1 MLPTIPANE
10 LSTLNQIYNTLEYN
24 KRGKNPMAT
33 FKPFKAVRPVP
44 DKAQAIA
51 SLPYDVMDSDEA
63 RAEVQKNPLSF
74 IHVEKPEV
82 DLPEGID
89 LYDPKVYAKAKENL
103 YNYINDRH
111 MIQDEKPM
119 FYIYRQTMDGRS
131 QFGLVGLSS
140 VDEYMDGTI
149 KKHELTR
156 AEKEADRIKHVD
168 TCDAH
173 PSPVF
178 FTYRHQEAIDDVVR
192 KVCENKQA
200 VYDFVSDDGIG
211 HTLWLM
217 DDPSDIKAIEDAFA
231 KLPYL
236 YVADGHHRT
245 ASAAKVGLL
254 RREQYPNY
262 TGEEEF
268 NYFMTVIFPDNHLKI
283 FDYNRVVKDLNGNS
297 SAEFLTKVREKW
309 NVEEVSAGSSFNPSH
324 LHQMSMYLDGKWYF
338 ISPKSGT
345 WNEKDVVENL
355 DVSILQK
362 NLLHPILGIEDPR
375 TDKRIDFVGGIRG
388 LSELVKRV
396 DSGKE
401 KVAFAMYP
409 TSMDEL
415 IGIADAGQIM
425 PPKSTWFEPKLRS
438 GLFIHLLK

>member
-1 MLPTIPANE
+1 
-10 LSTLNQIYNTLEYN
+10 
-24 KRGKNPMAT
+24 MAT

-44 DKAQAIA
+44 EKAQAIA

-63 RAEVQKNPLSF
+63 RAEVKKHPLSF

-82 DLPEGID
+82 DLPLGTD
-89 LYDPKVYAKAKENL
+89 LYDPAVYAKAKENL
-103 YNYINDRH
+103 YNYITDGH
-111 MIQDEKPM
+111 MIQDDKPM
-119 FYIYRQTMDGRS
+119 FYIYRQEMDGRY
-131 QFGLVGLSS
+131 QYGLVGLSS

-156 AEKEADRIKHVD
+156 AEKEADRIRHVD

-178 FTYRHQEAIDDVVR
+178 FTYRHQDEIDQVVER
-192 KVCENKQA
+192 VCQNSA
-200 VYDFVSDDGIG
+200 PVYDFKSDDGIG

-217 DDPSDIKAIEDAFA
+217 DKQADIKAIEESFA

-245 ASAAKVGLL
+245 ASAAKVGLV
-254 RREQYPNY
+254 RREQYPDY
-262 TGEEEF
+262 SGEEEF
-268 NYFMTVIFPDNHLKI
+268 NFFMTVIFPDQHLKI

-297 SAEFLTKVREKW
+297 KEEFMSKVRQHW
-309 NVEEVSAGSSFNPSH
+309 NVDEIPAGADYKPSH
-324 LHQMSMYLDGKWYF
+324 LHQMSMYIDGKWYF
-338 ISPKSGT
+338 INPKTGS
-345 WNEKDVVENL
+345 WKANDVVENL
-355 DVSILQK
+355 DVSILQL
-362 NLLHPILGIEDPR
+362 NLLSPILGIDDPR

-388 LSELVKRV
+388 LGELVKRV
-396 DSGKE
+396 DSGRE
-401 KVAFAMYP
+401 VVAFAMYP

-415 IGIADAGQIM
+415 IGIADAGEIM

>member
-1 MLPTIPANE
+1 
-10 LSTLNQIYNTLEYN
+10 
-24 KRGKNPMAT
+24 MAT

-309 NVEEVSAGSSFNPSH
+309 NVEEVSAGSSFNPSQ

>member
-1 MLPTIPANE
+1 
-10 LSTLNQIYNTLEYN
+10 
-24 KRGKNPMAT
+24 MAT

-44 DKAQAIA
+44 EKAQAIA

-63 RAEVQKNPLSF
+63 RIEVKKNPLSY

-103 YNYINDRH
+103 YNYIKNGH
-111 MIQDEKPM
+111 MIQDDKPM
-119 FYIYRQTMDGRS
+119 FYIYRQEMDGRY

-156 AEKEADRIKHVD
+156 AEKEADRIRHVD

-178 FTYRHQEAIDDVVR
+178 FTYRHQDDIDAIVA
-192 KVCENKQA
+192 KVCNNSTP
-200 VYDFVSDDGIG
+200 VYDFKSDDGIG

-217 DDPSDIKAIEDAFA
+217 DNDADIKAIETAFA
-231 KLPYL
+231 RMRYL

-245 ASAAKVGLL
+245 ASAAKVGLI
-254 RREQYPNY
+254 RREQFPNY

-268 NYFMTVIFPDNHLKI
+268 NFFMTVIFPDNHLKI
-283 FDYNRVVKDLNGNS
+283 FDYNRVVKDLNGYS
-297 SAEFLTKVREKW
+297 KEEFFAKVKEDW
-309 NVEEVSAGSSFNPSH
+309 IVEEVAAGADYKPSH
-324 LHQMSMYLDGKWYF
+324 LHQVSMYIDGKWYF
-338 ISPKSGT
+338 ISPKAGS
-345 WNEKDVVENL
+345 WKESDVVENL

-362 NLLHPILGIEDPR
+362 NLLHPILGINDPR

-388 LSELVKRV
+388 LGELVRRV
-396 DSGKE
+396 DSGRE
-401 KVAFAMYP
+401 VVAFAMYP

-415 IGIADAGQIM
+415 IGIADAGEIM

>member
-1 MLPTIPANE
+1 
-10 LSTLNQIYNTLEYN
+10 
-24 KRGKNPMAT
+24 MAT

-63 RAEVQKNPLSF
+63 RAEVKKNPLSF

-192 KVCENKQA
+192 KVCENNQA

-297 SAEFLTKVREKW
+297 SAEFLNKVREKW

>member
-1 MLPTIPANE
+1 
-10 LSTLNQIYNTLEYN
+10 
-24 KRGKNPMAT
+24 
-33 FKPFKAVRPVP
+33 KPFKAVRPVP
-44 DKAQAIA
+44 EKAQAIA

-63 RAEVQKNPLSF
+63 RIEVKKNPLSY

-103 YNYINDRH
+103 YNYIKNGH
-111 MIQDEKPM
+111 MIQDDKPM
-119 FYIYRQTMDGRS
+119 FYIYRQEMDGRY

-156 AEKEADRIKHVD
+156 AEKEADRIRHVD

-178 FTYRHQEAIDDVVR
+178 FTYRHQDDIDAIVA
-192 KVCENKQA
+192 KVCNNSTP
-200 VYDFVSDDGIG
+200 VYDFKSDDGIG

-217 DDPSDIKAIEDAFA
+217 DNDADIKAIETAFA
-231 KLPYL
+231 RMRYL

-245 ASAAKVGLL
+245 ASAAKVGLI
-254 RREQYPNY
+254 RREQFPNY

-268 NYFMTVIFPDNHLKI
+268 NFFMTVIFPDNHLKI
-283 FDYNRVVKDLNGNS
+283 FDYNRVVKDLNGYS
-297 SAEFLTKVREKW
+297 KEEFFAKVKEDW
-309 NVEEVSAGSSFNPSH
+309 IVEEVAAGADYKPSH
-324 LHQMSMYLDGKWYF
+324 LHQVSMYIDGKWYF
-338 ISPKSGT
+338 ISPKAGS
-345 WNEKDVVENL
+345 WKESDVVENL

-362 NLLHPILGIEDPR
+362 NLLHPILGINDPR

-388 LSELVKRV
+388 LGELVRRV
-396 DSGKE
+396 DSGRE
-401 KVAFAMYP
+401 VVAFAMYP

-415 IGIADAGQIM
+415 IGIADAGEIM

>member
-1 MLPTIPANE
+1 
-10 LSTLNQIYNTLEYN
+10 
-24 KRGKNPMAT
+24 MAT

-44 DKAQAIA
+44 EKAQAIA

-63 RAEVQKNPLSF
+63 RIEVKKNPLSY

-103 YNYINDRH
+103 YNYIKNGH
-111 MIQDEKPM
+111 MIQDDKPM
-119 FYIYRQTMDGRS
+119 FYIYRQEMDGRY

-156 AEKEADRIKHVD
+156 AEKEADRIRHVD

-178 FTYRHQEAIDDVVR
+178 FTYRHQDDIDAIVA
-192 KVCENKQA
+192 KVCNNSTP
-200 VYDFVSDDGIG
+200 VYDFKSDDGIG

-217 DDPSDIKAIEDAFA
+217 DNDADIKAIETAFA
-231 KLPYL
+231 RMRYL

-245 ASAAKVGLL
+245 ASAAKVGLV
-254 RREQYPNY
+254 RREQFPNY

-268 NYFMTVIFPDNHLKI
+268 NFFMTVIFPDNHLKI
-283 FDYNRVVKDLNGNS
+283 FDYNRVVKDLNGYS
-297 SAEFLTKVREKW
+297 KEEFFAKVKEDW
-309 NVEEVSAGSSFNPSH
+309 IVEEVAAGADYKPSH
-324 LHQMSMYLDGKWYF
+324 LHQVSMYIDGKWYF
-338 ISPKSGT
+338 ISPKAGS
-345 WNEKDVVENL
+345 WKESDVVENL

-362 NLLHPILGIEDPR
+362 NLLHPILGINDPR

-388 LSELVKRV
+388 LGELVRRV
-396 DSGKE
+396 DSGRE
-401 KVAFAMYP
+401 VVAFAMYP

-438 GLFIHLLK
+438 GLFIHLLQ

>member
-1 MLPTIPANE
+1 
-10 LSTLNQIYNTLEYN
+10 
-24 KRGKNPMAT
+24 MAT

>member
-1 MLPTIPANE
+1 
-10 LSTLNQIYNTLEYN
+10 
-24 KRGKNPMAT
+24 MAT
-33 FKPFKAVRPVP
+33 FKPFKAVRPIP

-63 RAEVQKNPLSF
+63 RAEVKKNPLSF

-82 DLPEGID
+82 DLPESID

-309 NVEEVSAGSSFNPSH
+309 NVEEVSAGSSFNPSQ